1 MDDMLKCVCLVLP
14 IGRDQ
19 WELVVELHGINF
31 PMQSRTVESMKHKFS
46 TLANQQPGMDDPN
59 IPPHVAKAKE
69 IREAINFKARVSDVN
84 VSEFFV
90 DDKAPMEA

>member
-1 MDDMLKCVCLVLP
+1 
-14 IGRDQ
+14 
-19 WELVVELHGINF
+19 
-31 PMQSRTVESMKHKFS
+31 
-46 TLANQQPGMDDPN
+46 MDDPN